1 MRVLLGALL
10 LDWAFG
16 EPPSRCHPVAGI
28 GRLIAAGRAAA
39 RWRSPAALVVQGALL
54 VVAVGGVAVALAL
67 LAERAL
73 VALPPVLALA
83 GEAWLLKCTFSLRR
97 LFGAVELVRGHLVA
111 GDLEGARRELGLHLV
126 SRRTDELDAGA
137 VASGAVESLAE
148 NFTDSWLAPACWFVV
163 GHVGGLGAGLAAAW
177 AYRVV
182 NTADAMIG
190 YRDGDLEYL
199 GRVTARLDDV
209 LNFVPA
215 RLGAVT
221 IVAAAALAGRSA
233 TDAWRAL
240 RRDARR
246 TASPN
251 AGQTMAAMAGA
262 IGARLEK
269 RGHYELGSGPPADVG
284 AIDAA
289 LGVMRWAV
297 ALSVTAALLALWLVG
312 DP

>member
-1 MRVLLGALL
+1 MVLLSALL

-16 EPPSRCHPVAGI
+16 EPPSRWHPVAGI
-28 GRLIAAGRAAA
+28 GCLIGVGRAAA
-39 RWRSPAALVVQGALL
+39 RWRSPAALVLQGAL
-54 VVAVGGVAVALAL
+54 VVAGVSGVAVALAL

-73 VALPPVLALA
+73 IALPPLLALA

-126 SRRTDELDAGA
+126 SRRTDELDAAA
-137 VASGAVESLAE
+137 VASGAVESIAE
-148 NFTDSWLAPACWFVV
+148 NFTDSWIGPACCFIV
-163 GHVGGLGAGLAAAW
+163 GQLGGLGAGRAAAW
-177 AYRVV
+177 VYRVV

-190 YRDGDLEYL
+190 YREGDLLYL
-199 GRVTARLDDV
+199 GRVAARLDDV

-215 RLGAVT
+215 RLGAAI

-233 TDAWRAL
+233 RDAWGAL
-240 RRDARR
+240 RGDARR

-262 IGARLEK
+262 IGVRLEK

-297 ALSVTAALLALWLVG
+297 ALSIGAALVALWLV
-312 DP
+312 DS